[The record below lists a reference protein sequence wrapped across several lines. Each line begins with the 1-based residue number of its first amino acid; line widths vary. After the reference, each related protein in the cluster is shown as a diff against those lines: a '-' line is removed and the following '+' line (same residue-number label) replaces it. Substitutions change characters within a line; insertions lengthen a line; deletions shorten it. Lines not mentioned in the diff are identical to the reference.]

1 MAKKRITLNNNVKPT
16 KKFSDGSVRVVNL
29 SGYAAPEIKEVY
41 GKDWVQYGENNDY
54 FDTLIE
60 RYLGSPTNSGCINGI
75 VEMIYGRGLDATD
88 SDVKPE
94 MYAKMKLLLKPR
106 EVKRVVNDYKMLGQ
120 AAMQIIYNKD
130 KTSIVKVLHFPM
142 ETLRAEKATDGQIKA
157 YYYHPKWC
165 DIKPSDN
172 PKRIPTFGNGSKSD
186 SIEMFVIKP
195 YKSGFY
201 YYAPVDY
208 NGCLQYCSLE
218 EEVSN
223 YHINNIKNG
232 LQPSLLINFNNGV
245 PNEETQELLERK
257 IYDKFSGTS
266 NAGKFILTF
275 NDSSET
281 KADLE
286 PIHLPDAHAQYE
298 FLSTESREK
307 IMMGHRIVSPILMG
321 IKDNTGFGNNAE
333 ELRTAS
339 IIMDNVVIRPFQQAL
354 IDGFNELLNFNG
366 IFLNLYFITLQ
377 PIEFTE
383 LDNISTKVRKE
394 EETGEKQAEQLSS
407 QELKDFSDEEGEDMY
422 SQLEDYGEVIS
433 DEWELVDTQVLDGT
447 ETSLEEL
454 KTSLAKVS
462 KDDANPNKD
471 SKQDNA
477 GFKVRYAYAPVRK
490 SSGSREFCKKME
502 ALTEKNIVFR
512 KEDIGMMSFKGAN
525 RELGHKKQNYS
536 LFLYKGGVNCKHLWE
551 RRVYRKRV
559 SDETE
564 VEASD
569 AKEDGFNEPKNP
581 KEVGVRPSDMKDR
594 GAYPNTKK

>member
-286 PIHLPDAHAQYE
+286 PIHLPDAHAQYQ
-298 FLSTESREK
+298 FLADESREK

-422 SQLEDYGEVIS
+422 SQLEDYGEVVS

-551 RRVYRKRV
+551 RRVYRKKV